1 MKPVKDKEFEGCGSF
16 DANIKAYLEKEF
28 LELNDALISLKT
40 KNGSNKKDIIR
51 AWLIACLAKTI
62 KESINIS
69 IPITDIEN

>member
-1 MKPVKDKEFEGCGSF
+1 M
-16 DANIKAYLEKEF
+16 NQKEF

-40 KNGSNKKDIIR
+40 KNDSNKKDIIR